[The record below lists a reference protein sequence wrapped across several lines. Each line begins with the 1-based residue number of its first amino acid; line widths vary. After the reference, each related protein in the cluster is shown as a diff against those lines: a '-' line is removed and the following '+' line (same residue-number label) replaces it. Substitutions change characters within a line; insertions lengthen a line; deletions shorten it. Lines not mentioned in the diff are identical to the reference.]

1 MDDTPGRLA
10 LQPEAEKMRGTRRRT
25 WRELTAATLAG
36 TLFCAGVYWQMSY
49 FGTDSWGFFI
59 LLNINVILMLV
70 VLFLVSRSVIKLIL
84 ERRKKVFGSR
94 LRTRLVLAFGFIS
107 FLPILFMFLA
117 SNVVMRTSVNYWFT
131 GQFENSMQAA
141 IEVGRGFYDA
151 ASERLRVN
159 AMGLKKELES
169 AKPKDRSRRAEKY
182 GNEAGASLLGTAVRG
197 TDGSAAAD
205 ALWISDAGVKNSIG
219 EITGILDWRSASKD
233 GGTVTLW
240 QSDDADYLIFC
251 SRMDDK
257 DAERYLLVGERVGS
271 GLMNRLRKIN
281 QGFEEYSALKELK
294 RPLRLSFTFI
304 LGLVSLVVLFGSV
317 WMAFRLSRELTRPVQ
332 ALSDGAD
339 QIARGNLDLHVSDG
353 GNDEL
358 GQLAAAF
365 NHMAS
370 ELRKDQVNLQRLHAQ
385 LEERSASLAERNTYI
400 ESILERI
407 SAGVVTLSGDGT
419 VISMNRSAA
428 DILGADPS
436 MWVGKSALDFHAAG
450 YDELMRELREF
461 LAGHSS
467 MWSKE
472 TEAVHR
478 GQYRR
483 LLVHAANLPDPKG
496 SIVIV
501 IDDITE
507 LTRMQRAAAWRDAAR
522 RVAHEIKNPLTP
534 IKLSAERLDRRF
546 GRNID
551 DPVFGQCTGII
562 VKEVDRMRNMVSEFS
577 AFAAMTGG
585 IQRRGDIRP
594 VIKEAVELFS
604 ISNTGI
610 EWVFDAG
617 DVHDVRFD
625 SEAMYR
631 VVCNILANAADA
643 VNASE
648 KPRKTI
654 YTRCY
659 EDTARHIPGRPP
671 AVAIEVEDNGPGLPE
686 DAKLHIFEPYYSR
699 KKDGTGLGL
708 AIALA
713 VVTDHGGAIDAE
725 NAAAGGTRFRIELP
739 LALPDGFAA

>member
-1 MDDTPGRLA
+1 MEDIPGGLSLA
-10 LQPEAEKMRGTRRRT
+10 SDADKLRGTRRKT
-25 WRELTAATLAG
+25 FRELTAATLAG
-36 TLFCAGVYWQMSY
+36 ALFSAGVYWQMSY

-59 LLNINVILMLV
+59 LLNVNIILMLV

-151 ASERLRVN
+151 AAEKLRVN
-159 AMGLKKELES
+159 AAALKKDLEA
-169 AKPKDRSRRAEKY
+169 AKPKARAQRAGRY
-182 GNEAGASLLGTAVRG
+182 GNETGASLLGTVVRG
-197 TDGSAAAD
+197 EDGSAAAD
-205 ALWISDAGVKNSIG
+205 AIWIADEKVKDSLG
-219 EITGILDWRSASKD
+219 DITGSLDWKAASKE
-233 GGTVTLW
+233 GGAVTLW
-240 QSDDADYLIFC
+240 QGDDADYLFFC
-251 SRMDDK
+251 SRMADP
-257 DAERYLLVGERVGS
+257 DAERYLIVGERTGS

-332 ALSDGAD
+332 VLSDGAD

-358 GQLAAAF
+358 GQLAVAF

-370 ELRKDQVNLQRLHAQ
+370 ELRKDQVNLQRLHSQ
-385 LEERSASLAERNTYI
+385 LEERSASLAARNAYI

-407 SAGVVTLSGDGT
+407 SAGVVTLSADGT

-428 DILGADPS
+428 GILGADAS
-436 MWVGKSALDFHAAG
+436 VWVGRSALEFHAAG
-450 YDELMRELREF
+450 YDELMREMRSF
-461 LAGHSS
+461 LSSHSS
-467 MWSKE
+467 MWSRE
-472 TEAVHR
+472 TEIVHR

-483 LLVHAANLPDPKG
+483 LLVHAANLPDPEG
-496 SIVIV
+496 SVVIV

-546 GRNID
+546 GKNIG

-562 VKEVDRMRNMVSEFS
+562 VKEVERMRSMVSEFS

-594 VIKEAVELFS
+594 VVKEAVELFS
-604 ISNTGI
+604 VSNTGI

-617 DVHDVRFD
+617 DTHDIRFD

-631 VVCNILANAADA
+631 VVCNILGNAADA
-643 VNASE
+643 VNASG
-648 KPRKTI
+648 KDRKTI

-659 EDTARHIPGRPP
+659 EDTARHIPGCP
-671 AVAIEVEDNGPGLPE
+671 AVVAIEVEDNGPGLPE

-713 VVTDHGGAIDAE
+713 VVTDHGGAIEAE
-725 NAAAGGTRFRIELP
+725 SAAAGGTRFRIELP
-739 LALPDGFAA
+739 LVLPEEFAA